1 MLTRRVSHVRRNLP
15 LPTLVLAISLAG
27 GGAVP
32 ANAQAGG
39 HRVDACSLLTDAEV
53 HAFAPGLSAGHP
65 GKMQRPGVSTCQWD
79 NAHGIPALMLEV
91 VPAGESSVKETL
103 EEGMGPMGYT
113 VTDVPGLGDEA
124 AVAVQQAN
132 PKYNIEA
139 GVAILAV
146 RVGKQVLQL
155 SPAGLSIPGPG
166 ADGFNAFEK
175 AAATAAQ
182 RLKTNA
188 G

>member
-1 MLTRRVSHVRRNLP
+1 MRRIP
-15 LPTLVLAISLAG
+15 FAG
-27 GGAVP
+27 RGVVP
-32 ANAQAGG
+32 AIELTLALGLAAAGAAPAAGQQAGTG
-39 HRVDACSLLTDAEV
+39 PDACSLLTDSEV

-91 VPAGESSVKETL
+91 VPAGESSVKESL
-103 EEGMGPMGYT
+103 EHGMGPMGYT

-132 PKYNIEA
+132 PKFNIQA

-146 RVGKQVLQL
+146 RVGKRLLQL

-175 AAATAAQ
+175 AAATAAE
-182 RLKTNA
+182 RLKKDA